1 MCRSIKTLRRPQPAV
16 ADQEITAAALQFVR
30 KVSGFRQPSKANQVA
45 FDSAVQTI
53 AGEVRKLLE
62 ALPTPERSQKAD
74 IETVRGDITSPKP
87 VGTR

>member
-1 MCRSIKTLRRPQPAV
+1 MCRSIKTLRRPEPAV

-62 ALPTPERSQKAD
+62 ALPTPEPSRPKKAN
-74 IETVRGDITSPKP
+74 IETVG
-87 VGTR
+87 V

>member
-1 MCRSIKTLRRPQPAV
+1 MCRSIKTLRRPEPAV

-62 ALPTPERSQKAD
+62 ALPTPERSRPKKAS
-74 IETVRGDITSPKP
+74 IETVG
-87 VGTR
+87 V